1 MWTLRGHANSW
12 NFMITPLGKPIT
24 TKRKIELR

>member
-12 NFMITPLGKPIT
+12 NFMITTLGKPNT
-24 TKRKIELR
+24 TKRMMELR